1 MALVLDTG
9 PLFALLDAND
19 PANDATLQVLAAH
32 PGRLVIPSP
41 VLVEL
46 DYLLES
52 RGAPEHIAWVFED
65 VARGVYQ
72 VEDLRRD
79 DYTRVAEV
87 CEQYADADVGFV
99 DAAVLAVVERLGE
112 TKLATLDRR
121 HFSVLRPRHI
131 EALELLPA

>member
-9 PLFALLDAND
+9 PLYALLDVDD
-19 PANDATLQVLAAH
+19 PDNDAALRVLAANVE
-32 PGRLVIPSP
+32 RRVIPSP
-41 VLVEL
+41 VLPEL
-46 DYLLES
+46 DHMLRT
-52 RGAPEHIAWVFED
+52 RGAPEAMDWVLDD
-65 VARGVYQ
+65 VRRGIFV